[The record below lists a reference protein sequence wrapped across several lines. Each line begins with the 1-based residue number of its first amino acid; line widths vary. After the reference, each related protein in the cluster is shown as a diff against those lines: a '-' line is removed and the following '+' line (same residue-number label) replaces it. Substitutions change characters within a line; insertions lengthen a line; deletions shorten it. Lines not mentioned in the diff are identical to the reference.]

1 MYKWMVTNYNFKS
14 LYFMVDSPKIFV
26 GSEKCT
32 EARKTAIALR
42 KEEGKKEKN
51 NSTPKVNW
59 EQMCAPARG
68 PAFFYEAG

>member
-14 LYFMVDSPKIFV
+14 LYLIFMVDFPKIFV
-26 GSEKCT
+26 GLEKCT

-42 KEEGKKEKN
+42 KERGGKKEKN

-59 EQMCAPARG
+59 EQMCAPA
-68 PAFFYEAG
+68 

>member
-1 MYKWMVTNYNFKS
+1 MYKWMATNYNFKS
-14 LYFMVDSPKIFV
+14 LYLIFMVDSPKIFV

-42 KEEGKKEKN
+42 KEVGAGKEKN

-59 EQMCAPARG
+59 EQMCAPA
-68 PAFFYEAG
+68 